1 MGLVSGCVCVCVFG
15 MKRVYAKIIFQRW
28 AIVSTVNWKTAD
40 NLRHFSSGNI
50 QRITQKVWNQ
60 SDYCF
65 TAQVNKIAVELK
77 KHFANMNSERKN
89 IETYVINET
98 SAKGGLLII
107 NSYSKSKSSS
117 SSPKPESTDDL
128 CPASLDW
135 LLMFKNHSWSYKS
148 HAFNRG

>member
-1 MGLVSGCVCVCVFG
+1 M
-15 MKRVYAKIIFQRW
+15 
-28 AIVSTVNWKTAD
+28 
-40 NLRHFSSGNI
+40 
-50 QRITQKVWNQ
+50 
-60 SDYCF
+60 
-65 TAQVNKIAVELK
+65 IAVELK

-128 CPASLDW
+128 CPASLD
-135 LLMFKNHSWSYKS
+135 
-148 HAFNRG
+148 